1 VADIADLLADG
12 SWADP
17 LTRKERRKL
26 ADLLATTSREFW
38 EAAAHRPARARTHSP
53 NEYGDLVGALVRAS
67 KEMGDLHLDV
77 TERAKVATS

>member
-1 VADIADLLADG
+1 MTDIPDLLPDG

-17 LTRKERRKL
+17 LSRKERREL

-38 EAAAHRPARARTHSP
+38 EAAAPRPLRARKL
-53 NEYGDLVGALVRAS
+53 DLDERDNLFGALVQAS

-77 TERAKVATS
+77 TERAKVARS